1 MERQIINCK
10 EDKKFEQDRN
20 LTHSCNSLFSLDESN
35 IFYVESLYYGDE
47 IIGQYYTIC
56 PNCGY
61 IVMLDEEKLSLEQM
75 KSAQKSY
82 KEDYFQFKKNN
93 LISQLINLESRSPKR
108 GAKARV
114 RTIY

>member
-1 MERQIINCK
+1 MEKQIINCK
-10 EDKKFEQDRN
+10 EDNKFEQDRDIS
-20 LTHSCNSLFSLDESN
+20 HSCNSVFPLEKSN

-47 IIGQYYTIC
+47 MIGQYYTIC
-56 PNCGY
+56 PSCGY
-61 IVMLDEEKLSLEQM
+61 IVMLEEEKLSIEQM
-75 KSAQKSY
+75 ISAQKSY
-82 KEDYFQFKKNN
+82 KEDHFQFKKNS